1 MNNEHNLP
9 YELEDMPED
18 VSFGRIS
25 SFSESEVES
34 FAQYDT
40 FVDDTDLYLGDGKNI
55 YQVRKRMLEG
65 GELVL
70 TADCIGVCSPD
81 EYEMIMENED
91 GFESVIGYVESDF
104 AFYTEED
111 GFIHSPAQTT
121 EVSNDLDI
129 GSNAAN
135 KSVRRVLEE
144 SD

>member
-1 MNNEHNLP
+1 MNNKHNLP

-18 VSFGRIS
+18 VSFGRLS

-40 FVDDTDLYLGDGKNI
+40 FVDDTDLYLGDGKNV

-70 TADCIGVCSPD
+70 TADCVGVCNPD
-81 EYEMIMENED
+81 EYDMIMENED
-91 GFESVIGYVESDF
+91 GFESVLSYVESDH

-111 GFIHSPAQTT
+111 GFIPSPAETT
-121 EVSNDLDI
+121 DLSNGMNK

-135 KSVRRVLEE
+135 KSVRKVLE
-144 SD
+144 D